1 MATLLSTIRTDV
13 RTTLIEA
20 TASFW
25 TDDELLRILILGCED
40 LWKAIIE
47 VKQDHFLVID
57 ETNVSLAAS
66 GTSLTG
72 VPTDVFRVKG
82 IEPRTLNDS
91 SATIFIPKDFTH
103 PDFVRARQQSASD
116 ANGRVIYYDVIH
128 AGSPVGAPTI
138 RVAPSITAALLLRL
152 IYISNLGVL
161 TAASNNP
168 IPGNADNALRAWG
181 IAFARA
187 KEREDRSP
195 DPEWLAVYSSEKS
208 QIITISTPR
217 QEDTPE
223 YAEALF
229 ETDWW

>member
-91 SATIFIPKDFTH
+91 SATI
-103 PDFVRARQQSASD
+103 
-116 ANGRVIYYDVIH
+116 
-128 AGSPVGAPTI
+128 
-138 RVAPSITAALLLRL
+138 L
-152 IYISNLGVL
+152 
-161 TAASNNP
+161 
-168 IPGNADNALRAWG
+168 
-181 IAFARA
+181 
-187 KEREDRSP
+187 DR
-195 DPEWLAVYSSEKS
+195 KS
-208 QIITISTPR
+208 VV
-217 QEDTPE
+217 
-223 YAEALF
+223 
-229 ETDWW
+229 